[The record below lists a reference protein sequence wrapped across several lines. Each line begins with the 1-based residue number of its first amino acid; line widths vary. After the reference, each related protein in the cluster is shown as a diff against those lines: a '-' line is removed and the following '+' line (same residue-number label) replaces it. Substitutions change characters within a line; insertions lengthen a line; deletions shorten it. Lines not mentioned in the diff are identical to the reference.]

1 MTSCRYGKYI
11 YIHQRKTTP
20 PAYKDQKQ
28 AVVRAYLRLSRKELV
43 LLLSLRSLP
52 THGDDHQLAF
62 RLAVHDLSHRTDLN
76 ASPPRLHTPPPSEQS
91 FPELSVSVPSSDSPL
106 SASHPDT
113 PPSEAPPPPH
123 HDLPRLPPELWAEIF
138 EGVGD
143 WELATALGMHSNLRP
158 TADWT
163 RHATPLDHALLSGS
177 VPRVAQFLS
186 EHPHATFTRFGAKA
200 LIRFAYTDLLSLL
213 RAHRPQNFLAVFS
226 QLSCQIPELASR
238 FGQTKVLSWWLA
250 ASSASGGEDD
260 ASSPRL
266 PPLPRDYDSE
276 PLDEASR
283 KGHIHVLQWWK
294 DSGLPLRYGLV
305 MDVASAWG
313 QPAVL
318 EWWKNSGLPL
328 EYDRTALRS
337 ASYRGEVEVLEW
349 WKRSGLR
356 LIYDKDVLVEATKFN
371 RVEVLEWWK
380 NSGLT
385 VHYLLVEIEAALED
399 AIGGGKEA
407 MEWWKG
413 NGARFDVTVRE
424 WVECRTL

>member
-1 MTSCRYGKYI
+1 M
-11 YIHQRKTTP
+11 
-20 PAYKDQKQ
+20 
-28 AVVRAYLRLSRKELV
+28 V

-62 RLAVHDLSHRTDLN
+62 RLTVHDLSHRTDLN
-76 ASPPRLHTPPPSEQS
+76 TAPPRMHTPTPSEQS
-91 FPELSVSVPSSDSPL
+91 SPELSVSAPSSNSPL
-106 SASHPDT
+106 NADCYHPHT
-113 PPSEAPPPPH
+113 PPSETPPPPPPPSSSPH
-123 HDLPRLPPELWAEIF
+123 HDLPRLPLELWADIF
-138 EGVGD
+138 ENVGD
-143 WELATALGMHSNLRP
+143 WELATALGVHSNLRP

-163 RHATPLDHALLSGS
+163 RHATPLDCALLSGS

-213 RAHRPQNFLAVFS
+213 RARRPQDFLAVFS
-226 QLSCQIPELASR
+226 QLSCRIPELASR

-250 ASSASGGEDD
+250 ASSPSATPSPSDGEDD
-260 ASSPRL
+260 ASASPRL

-294 DSGLPLRYGLV
+294 TSGLPLRYGLA

-328 EYDRTALRS
+328 EYDRNALRS
-337 ASYRGEVEVLEW
+337 ASYRGEVGVLEW

-380 NSGLT
+380 HSGLT
-385 VHYLLVEIEAALED
+385 VHYLLIEIEAALED

-413 NGARFDVTVRE
+413 NGARFDVAVRE
-424 WVECRTL
+424 WTEEKTL